1 MAAGAV
7 QWGIMFVKNTNRYI
21 AKKLGNPADLAA
33 ARDGTGRFGKG
44 VFASREAAH
53 NAARTRAVNQGRET
67 AIKASKALKLE
78 RAGKPWITAE
88 GNYVELT
95 QAQILR
101 LTRPQAIGYRKAL
114 KKMKEK
120 KKLESIRKRSAV
132 AEATPSFIPRVA
144 KKAKIFPAAR
154 SATGSVGGGAA
165 KLTTAAASMGAG
177 GYAAGSVAR
186 NARAKSANAAKA
198 DNTEA
203 PKVTPKKNYSATTEA
218 GPTVDIGYLP
228 KKSVPKKVAP
238 KPVASKKK
246 TPKKVAPPASL
257 KDKYEIAQSTHGKY
271 SEQAGKA
278 LGDLHGIDIS
288 YDYPNMSA
296 DEMQE
301 GLDKGTVSKKLYGKK
316 DKGKLT
322 QAERDE
328 INERRDMRRGGSI
341 SADSYKLR
349 KKSSK
354 AKSGRVS
361 KQTSWNY

>member
-1 MAAGAV
+1 M
-7 QWGIMFVKNTNRYI
+7 T
-21 AKKLGNPADLAA
+21 
-33 ARDGTGRFGKG
+33 T
-44 VFASREAAH
+44 
-53 NAARTRAVNQGRET
+53 T
-67 AIKASKALKLE
+67 
-78 RAGKPWITAE
+78 
-88 GNYVELT
+88 
-95 QAQILR
+95 
-101 LTRPQAIGYRKAL
+101 
-114 KKMKEK
+114 KEK
-120 KKLESIRKRSAV
+120 FDKSIEDLIGATRRIKPKRSDKPDSPKS
-132 AEATPSFIPRVA
+132 TSKPKPKPKGPTGPTWMA
-144 KKAKIFPAAR
+144 K
-154 SATGSVGGGAA
+154 
-165 KLTTAAASMGAG
+165 
-177 GYAAGSVAR
+177 
-186 NARAKSANAAKA
+186 
-198 DNTEA
+198 
-203 PKVTPKKNYSATTEA
+203 

-228 KKSVPKKVAP
+228 KKSVPKPVAPKKVAP
-238 KPVASKKK
+238 KPVAPKKK
-246 TPKKVAPPASL
+246 PPKKAAPQASL
-257 KDKYEIAQSTHGKY
+257 KDKYETAQSKHGKY